1 MPSTTAP
8 GHGQKPQPLLRH
20 SSPHAFPSSSKAMVF
35 PRTAGK
41 GERRRCSACT
51 SLLANG
57 NSGSGP
63 HLGFPRLVQPSEK
76 LAMVLLPFARGL
88 DGDGSPGKG
97 SASRCS
103 RCHAASGSVPQRI
116 ASGYRGE
123 PACSRQPPASG
134 GRWRH
139 SSHHFPISEQIYEP
153 PKSSP
158 AALQEGWGW
167 GLAGGGELFAGN
179 CESTFLHGCVPLCNG
194 NPLSRVKR
202 RPSYHDLLCR
212 FPWIPCT
219 INKKRNFKPVFNPA

>member
-1 MPSTTAP
+1 MPSTTPP
-8 GHGQKPQPLLRH
+8 GSSQKPQSFLQHPFSH
-20 SSPHAFPSSSKAMVF
+20 TFPSSFKETAF
-35 PRTAGK
+35 LRTAGK
-41 GERRRCSACT
+41 GEHRRCPACT
-51 SLLANG
+51 SPLASG

-63 HLGFPRLVQPSEK
+63 RLGFPHLCEPREK
-76 LAMVLLPFARGL
+76 LAGVFLPVVRGLGAGLRVWARGR
-88 DGDGSPGKG
+88 
-97 SASRCS
+97 ASQCREQL
-103 RCHAASGSVPQRI
+103 RPAEHRRRVPRGPAARAAS
-116 ASGYRGE
+116 E
-123 PACSRQPPASG
+123 G
-134 GRWRH
+134 GRWRQ
-139 SSHHFPISEQIYEP
+139 SSHHFPVSEQIYEP

-167 GLAGGGELFAGN
+167 GLAGGLFAGN